1 MAVTFNKEAFDQEW
15 DRLTRMGCRCV
26 SDGYSMGED
35 SSGPIFRRKFECE
48 NGSKGVLDGLGYI
61 IYEKALPEWIR
72 QILESSEP
80 VSGDMR
86 IHIEKEDSNTYV
98 LITDV
103 ESFEIATPII
113 DYLNKTF
120 TSVEI
125 DVVIKKNQGDS

>member
-1 MAVTFNKEAFDQEW
+1 MTFKFNKEAFDQAW
-15 DRLTRMGCRCV
+15 DRLERMGCHCV
-26 SDGYSMGED
+26 SDGYED
-35 SSGPIFRRKFECE
+35 ISGPVFRRKFECE

-61 IYEKALPEWIR
+61 IYDKWVPDWTR
-72 QILESSEP
+72 QIPESSEP

-86 IHIEKEDSNTYV
+86 IHIEKEDSNVYT

-103 ESFEIATPII
+103 ESFEATTPII

-120 TSVEI
+120 TSIEI